1 MTTDPERAGENSEM
15 ESVED
20 EDENKA
26 PELFSKILNRAD
38 VLAALQDRTA
48 PGIEVFKFHIA
59 NNKQILMVSSFLN
72 KSSTING
79 KRYSKI

>member
-26 PELFSKILNRAD
+26 PELF
-38 VLAALQDRTA
+38 LQN
-48 PGIEVFKFHIA
+48 FK
-59 NNKQILMVSSFLN
+59 
-72 KSSTING
+72 
-79 KRYSKI
+79 